1 MEQWSGRARELTH
14 SASYGSLARFRDTKR
29 LVAIGDN
36 TIVGAS
42 GEISDLQAI
51 EHMFEKMSVK
61 EYQYNDGHVLS
72 PENVFEYLGQ
82 IMYARRSK
90 FNPLWN
96 YLVVGGRKDSKNFLG
111 FVDLRG
117 TTFEASTIA
126 TGYGAYIAQPLLRKA
141 VEGKED
147 TLTEEDAKTIVE
159 SAMKV
164 LYYRD
169 ARSLNKVCW
178 YIVSNSL
185 KMIIGTITDA
195 GVKISEPYALE
206 TDWQVGAMVKGY
218 GSG

>member
-1 MEQWSGRARELTH
+1 M
-14 SASYGSLARFRDTKR
+14 ARFRDTKR
-29 LVAIGDN
+29 LVPIGEN

-42 GEISDLQAI
+42 GEVSDLQAI

-61 EYQYNDGHVLS
+61 EYQYNDGHQLA

-82 IMYARRSK
+82 VMYQRRSK

-96 YLVVGGRKDSKNFLG
+96 YLVVGGRKAGKNFLG

-147 TLTEEDAKTIVE
+147 TLTEEEAKKIVE

-169 ARSLNKVCW
+169 ARSLNKVCV
-178 YIVSNSL
+178 YSV
-185 KMIIGTITDA
+185 
-195 GVKISEPYALE
+195 
-206 TDWQVGAMVKGY
+206 
-218 GSG
+218 